1 MGLFLAAAGSINPI
15 VAAAPHNL
23 STILVVFN
31 SSRVVKCNPAG
42 KPCIACES
50 RRALTAPVVDE
61 EQARYA

>member
-31 SSRVVKCNPAG
+31 SSRVIKIQPSRPNCAG
-42 KPCIACES
+42 GG
-50 RRALTAPVVDE
+50 
-61 EQARYA
+61 